1 MTKLAANCGCGWHSV
16 PADQSKQT
24 GNTVQQAQHHADT
37 TGHKVEVHGWV
48 QPRSKPLP
56 GNTMPVSYAR
66 QPDGFLVERKGR

>member
-1 MTKLAANCGCGWHSV
+1 MTKLAANCGCGWCSV

-48 QPRSKPLP
+48 QPRKSA
-56 GNTMPVSYAR
+56 NSTFNAVVRA
-66 QPDGFLVERKGR
+66 VAGR